1 MTQVNLNISLR
12 PTPELVTLAKY
23 LCEALKGI
31 SMSDVADD
39 KPALEIIEDKKQQ
52 KTATETNVV
61 APKLERQ
68 VKNDVRQIKKE
79 LEEEQIPT
87 LEEVRDFLVTSD
99 KDVCQKAK
107 DILKSLG
114 KGKLPDLND
123 AERRDFYNELKS
135 MVR

>member
-68 VKNDVRQIKKE
+68 VENDVKQIKKE